1 MKRVLL
7 DLNVL
12 LDVIQEREPHYE
24 KAARVLSRVASG
36 EMAGCF
42 PGHGVT
48 TIHYVIKRLLGA
60 EEAEQ
65 AVDWILGKL
74 EVVPEEAST
83 FLRARSL
90 EFDDFEDA
98 VVASAAEQ
106 AKCDRIITRNIEDF
120 GKSPV
125 TAVTPE
131 EFEADYL

>member
-1 MKRVLL
+1 MRRVLL
-7 DLNVL
+7 DLNVR

-24 KAARVLSRVASG
+24 KAAQVLSRVVSG
-36 EMAGCF
+36 ELVGCF

-48 TIHYVIKRLLGA
+48 TLHYIVKRLLGVGG
-60 EEAEQ
+60 AEQ

-106 AKCDRIITRNIEDF
+106 AKCDRIVTRNIKDF